1 MDIYTVASNAMVTTH
16 MHSVLIGNGVHL
28 KGDLV
33 SRRVFVPKVDRPIPT
48 ATGEGECIKL
58 EETEGPCNI
67 WSLGITPIKVDM

>member
-1 MDIYTVASNAMVTTH
+1 MDIYTVASNAMVTIH

-33 SRRVFVPKVDRPIPT
+33 SHRVFVPKVDLTWPITT

-58 EETEGPCNI
+58 EETEGPCKI
-67 WSLGITPIKVDM
+67 WSLGNNTYQG